1 MVLCTTL
8 TRAGLGLQKNS
19 EFLQLF
25 NYHLLKQ
32 FEHGI
37 MMRRQRRDRIE
48 QHTNQDFGIA
58 EAAPLGW
65 MCPMVS
71 SI

>member
-1 MVLCTTL
+1 MPL
-8 TRAGLGLQKNS
+8 TKSTFDTGLGLQKNS

-25 NYHLLKQ
+25 NHFLLKQ